1 MIVCATIVRDERV
14 LLVRHSSEQKP
25 DYGYWLLPAGRV
37 ERGEDLEEAL
47 RREMGEELGLSIRIV
62 RKLVEHADPYTGDR
76 LTNFLCV
83 PQESRIEVSSE
94 LAEARW
100 FDLNEVKNLSDIHPD
115 LKQFLIDGLEHSF
128 QGEPS

>member
-1 MIVCATIVRDERV
+1 

-25 DYGYWLLPAGRV
+25 DYGHWLLPAGKL

-62 RKLVEHADPYTGDR
+62 RKLIEHVDPYTGDR

-83 PQESRIEVSSE
+83 PKESKIEVSSE

-115 LKQFLIDGLEHSF
+115 LKQFLIDSLEHSF
-128 QGEPS
+128 QDELS